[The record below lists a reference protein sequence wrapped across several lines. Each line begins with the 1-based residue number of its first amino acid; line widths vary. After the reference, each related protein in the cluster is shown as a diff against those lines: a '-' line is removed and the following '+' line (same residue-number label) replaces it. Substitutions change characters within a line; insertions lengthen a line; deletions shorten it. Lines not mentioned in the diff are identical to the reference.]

1 MHFSMQDL
9 LVLAKVQFIP
19 AWHIVSTGYTGGWL
33 YCVDMIYLG
42 FIYLNNSANFLYQS
56 QLGLHSASASIGVGT
71 SMKVT
76 FLQFMRDIVTGFRH

>member
-9 LVLAKVQFIP
+9 LVLAKVQFSTNIP
-19 AWHIVSTGYTGGWL
+19 AWHIVSTGYTGGSL
-33 YCVDMIYLG
+33 YCIDMIYLG
-42 FIYLNNSANFLYQS
+42 FIYILYQS